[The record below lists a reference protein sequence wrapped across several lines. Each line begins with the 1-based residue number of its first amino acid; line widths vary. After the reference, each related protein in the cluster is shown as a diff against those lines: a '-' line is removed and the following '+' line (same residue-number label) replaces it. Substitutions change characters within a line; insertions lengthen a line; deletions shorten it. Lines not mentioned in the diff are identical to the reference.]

1 MIHVVTALTP
11 IFLLIIL
18 GWVFNKLD
26 FPGASF
32 WPAAEKITYYVFFP
46 ALLFINTYR
55 APFAD
60 LKVLPIA
67 LTIVV
72 SVGIVTVLMLVLRP
86 WLPLSGP
93 AFSSLFQGGLRL
105 NTYVGISAAFVL
117 LGDQGL
123 ILSAM
128 VIAVMIPLSNLICVC
143 IVSKY
148 GTNGSRGWTGLS
160 SALLSNPLILA
171 CLLGIAA
178 NLLNIPLEFG
188 LMEFLVILG
197 QASLCLGLLSVG
209 AGLVFQGV
217 SSSTW
222 TVGLVSAIKL
232 AVLPL
237 LAALVGWMIGLDAT
251 SRYVVVIFASLPCGP
266 AAYVLARQL
275 GGDHKF
281 MAEIITI
288 QTIAA
293 FLTMPV
299 LLRFVQL

>member
-1 MIHVVTALTP
+1 MIQVITALTP
-11 IFLLIIL
+11 IFLLIFL
-18 GWVFNKLD
+18 GWVFKKLD
-26 FPGASF
+26 FPGVSF

-60 LKVLPIA
+60 LEVLPIA
-67 LTIVV
+67 ITIALCM
-72 SVGIVTVLMLVLRP
+72 GIVTALMLVLRP
-86 WLPLSGP
+86 WLPMSGP
-93 AFSSLFQGGLRL
+93 AFSSLFQGSLRP

-128 VIAVMIPLSNLICVC
+128 VIAVMIPLSNLFSVCV
-143 IVSKY
+143 VSRY
-148 GTNGSRGWTGLS
+148 GSNGSRSWSGLS
-160 SALLSNPLILA
+160 SALLRNPLILA

-178 NLLNIPLEFG
+178 NLLNLRLEFG
-188 LMEFLVILG
+188 LMEFIVILS

-209 AGLVFQGV
+209 AGLVFQGMR
-217 SSSTW
+217 SSAW
-222 TVGLVSAIKL
+222 TVGLASTVKL

-237 LAALVGWMIGLDAT
+237 LAALGGWMMGLDAT
-251 SRYVVVIFASLPCGP
+251 SRYVIVIFASLPSGP

-275 GGDHKF
+275 GGDHEF
-281 MAEIITI
+281 MAEIITF

-293 FLTMPV
+293 FLTMPL

>member
-1 MIHVVTALTP
+1 M
-11 IFLLIIL
+11 
-18 GWVFNKLD
+18 D
-26 FPGASF
+26 FPGVSF

-60 LKVLPIA
+60 IKVLPIA

-72 SVGIVTVLMLVLRP
+72 AVGIVTVLMLFLRP

-93 AFSSLFQGGLRL
+93 AYSSLFQGSQRL

-117 LGDQGL
+117 LGEQGL

-143 IVSKY
+143 VVSKY
-148 GTNGSRGWTGLS
+148 GANGSTGWSGMS
-160 SALLSNPLILA
+160 SALVRNPLILA

-178 NLLNIPLEFG
+178 NLLNLPLEFG
-188 LMEFLVILG
+188 LMEFLVILS

-222 TVGLVSAIKL
+222 TVGLASAIKL
-232 AVLPL
+232 ALLPL

-299 LLRFVQL
+299 LLRFVHL